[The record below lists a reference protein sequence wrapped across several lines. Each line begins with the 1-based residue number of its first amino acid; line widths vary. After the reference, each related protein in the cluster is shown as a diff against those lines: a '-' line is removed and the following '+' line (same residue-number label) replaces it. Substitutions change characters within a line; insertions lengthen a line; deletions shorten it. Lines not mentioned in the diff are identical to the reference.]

1 MKRVV
6 DYLVYLLVRIL
17 ICVAQAIRFETGRTL
32 AKGLAW
38 FFSDV
43 LPLRRKVVL
52 ENLRQA
58 FPDWPEARYRR
69 VTRQMWEHLFLLALE
84 VAHTPRKIHDTN
96 WRHFV
101 ALRGEK
107 PLVRLLLS
115 NRPTVIVTGH
125 IGNFEVGGYI
135 LGILGFPTYTVART
149 LDNPFLNDFVDGFRG
164 QTGQYIIPK
173 NGGYDQIMQVMDVGG
188 TLTLLSDQ
196 HAGDKGCWV
205 DFFGRPA
212 SAHKAIALLA
222 LESDAV
228 LAVSGVHRLGRGMR
242 FELGVS
248 AMFDPRRPQEDGL
261 GNVRGLTQ
269 WYTHQ
274 LEAIISETPQ
284 QYWWL
289 HRRWREKPQR
299 QKRKAA

>member
-1 MKRVV
+1 MKLLVDFLVYFLVRVV
-6 DYLVYLLVRIL
+6 
-17 ICVAQAIRFETGRTL
+17 ICVAQAIRFETGQMIARR
-32 AKGLAW
+32 LAW
-38 FFSDV
+38 LFADV
-43 LPLRRKVVL
+43 LKVRGQVVA

-58 FPDWPEARYRR
+58 FPDWTESRYRR
-69 VTRQMWEHLFLLALE
+69 TRRRMWEHLFLLALE

-96 WRHFV
+96 WRRFV
-101 ALRGEK
+101 SLRGKK

-115 NRPTVIVTGH
+115 NHPTVIVTGH

-135 LGILGFPTYTVART
+135 LGVLGFPTYTVART

-173 NGGYDQIMQVMDVGG
+173 NGGYDQIMGVMDAGG

-222 LESDAV
+222 LESSAI
-228 LAVSGVHRLGRGMR
+228 LAVSGVLRLEGKMR
-242 FELGVS
+242 FELGVR
-248 AMFDPRRPQEDGL
+248 AMFDPMSSGDDQL
-261 GNVRGLTQ
+261 STVRGLTQ
-269 WYTHQ
+269 WYTHR
-274 LEAIISETPQ
+274 LEEIISATPD

-289 HRRWREKPQR
+289 HRRWREKPRRRNR
-299 QKRKAA
+299 QAA

>member
-1 MKRVV
+1 MKTLV
-6 DYLVYLLVRIL
+6 DYLVYLIVRIL
-17 ICVAQAIRFETGRTL
+17 ICITQAIRFETGQTI

-38 FFSDV
+38 LFSDV
-43 LPLRRKVVL
+43 LKIRRKIVQ

-58 FPDWPEARYRR
+58 FPNWSEQRYRR
-69 VTRQMWEHLFLLALE
+69 VMRQMWEHLFLLAIE

-96 WRHFV
+96 WRRFV
-101 ALRGEK
+101 SLRDEV

-125 IGNFEVGGYI
+125 LGNFEVGGYV
-135 LGILGFPTYTVART
+135 LGVLGFPTYTVART
-149 LDNPFLNDFVDGFRG
+149 LDNRFLNDFVDGFRG

-173 NGGYDQIMQVMDVGG
+173 NGGSDQIIEVMDAGG

-222 LESDAV
+222 LQSNAV
-228 LAVSGVHRLGRGMR
+228 LAVSGVRRLEGKMR
-242 FELGVS
+242 FELGVR
-248 AMFDPRRPQEDGL
+248 AMFDPEEPHDDQL
-261 GNVRGLTQ
+261 GTVRGLTQ

-274 LEAIISETPQ
+274 LEAIVSEMPG

-289 HRRWREKPQR
+289 HRRWREKPKR
-299 QKRKAA
+299 KKRKAA